1 MLISRAVDQ
10 EGNQFKSQLVL
21 TGVYRYSPTSL
32 LNNFSFSNLYSTSRL
47 NKNEQLQDW
56 LEILHTAYSIPEP
69 KELNLRY
76 SAFKRK
82 VAEIIPVIATKSRLD
97 GLCRALVFKTVL
109 TLFEYSSY
117 TETSRFKDH
126 DHGHQR
132 FSEPNQRTTLSASIL
147 HLIPTW

>member
-1 MLISRAVDQ
+1 MLISPALDK

-21 TGVYRYSPTSL
+21 TGVCRYSPTSL
-32 LNNFSFSNLYSTSRL
+32 LNNFSFSNLYSTSRV

-56 LEILHTAYSIPEP
+56 LEILHTASIPEP
-69 KELNLRY
+69 KELNVRC
-76 SAFKRK
+76 SVFKRK
-82 VAEIIPVIATKSRLD
+82 VAEIIAEIATKSRLD